1 MRLALGV
8 PGLVV
13 VEGAAPAALAGLP
26 RPHAIFIGGG
36 GSDDGV
42 LDAAIDALGSGG
54 RLVANAVTL
63 EMEAILLDRHARL
76 GGELM
81 RIAVSRAAPVGSMQG
96 WRPAMPV
103 TQWSWVKP

>member
-1 MRLALGV
+1 M
-8 PGLVV
+8 PGLTV

-26 RPHAIFIGGG
+26 RPNAIFVGGG
-36 GSDDGV
+36 GSDDGM
-42 LDAAIDALGSGG
+42 LDAAIDALVSGG

-76 GGELM
+76 GGELT
-81 RIAVSRAAPVGSMQG
+81 RIAVSRAASIGAMQG

-103 TQWSWVKP
+103 TQWSWAKP